1 MRALANQERLTFRN
15 AAASFGSSST
25 SLNSMAK
32 LLFERPLS
40 HRAAFLLRSS
50 ITASEILINWK
61 GGAVR
66 ESREKLEWSRKRP
79 LGLRPFAPASITG
92 TPRVQNTRILDS
104 DCARWRRNRNN
115 IDICWNSPERLR
127 IQADISA
134 AGNLR

>member
-50 ITASEILINWK
+50 ITASETLINWK

-66 ESREKLEWSRKRP
+66 ESREKIRVVSKKAARSAALCACLDYRHAARSKYAYPR
-79 LGLRPFAPASITG
+79 LGLCEVEAE
-92 TPRVQNTRILDS
+92 Q
-104 DCARWRRNRNN
+104 
-115 IDICWNSPERLR
+115 E
-127 IQADISA
+127 QH
-134 AGNLR
+134 